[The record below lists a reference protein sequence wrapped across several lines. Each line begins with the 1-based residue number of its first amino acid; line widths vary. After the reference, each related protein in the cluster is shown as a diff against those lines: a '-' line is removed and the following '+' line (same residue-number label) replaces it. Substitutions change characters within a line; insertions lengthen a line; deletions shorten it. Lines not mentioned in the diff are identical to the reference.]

1 MFESFGIAFH
11 NFDAVY
17 LHDLKLK
24 VVDFKIIFFTFQA
37 SQCWRAALEFTTRFL
52 TAHGQGVGQTG
63 QRALHTH
70 KTLQVQ
76 NRKLFLTSWYASVKF
91 HMGLVEPWFV
101 FWWQHQMSPIYCQ
114 ATIKGNNNNYVRSL
128 PYPNFAKVII
138 ML

>member
-24 VVDFKIIFFTFQA
+24 VVDFKIVSFTFQA

-101 FWWQHQMSPIYCQ
+101 LCQDAATPKSRRQDQMTLICLRSKPESRVVSKKMSP
-114 ATIKGNNNNYVRSL
+114 G
-128 PYPNFAKVII
+128 
-138 ML
+138 

>member
-17 LHDLKLK
+17 LHDLKLE
-24 VVDFKIIFFTFQA
+24 VVDFKIVSFTFQA

-76 NRKLFLTSWYASVKF
+76 NRKLFLTSWYATVKF
-91 HMGLVEPWFV
+91 HMGLVKPWFV
-101 FWWQHQMSPIYCQ
+101 FCQFTTTPKSRRQDQMTLICLRSKPESRVVSKKMSP
-114 ATIKGNNNNYVRSL
+114 G
-128 PYPNFAKVII
+128 
-138 ML
+138 